1 MVDVFHAVA
10 IFNIWVIWYNRNQIY
25 FNNQIITVQQAIS
38 IVSSKVNINGNSTKA
53 IMSPSIF
60 ELLIL
65 KQLGI
70 NGHLRKSIRI
80 MDVIWHPL
88 SDAILTRKGPVTRAM
103 SKRLQED

>member
-1 MVDVFHAVA
+1 KTSWFAQVVDVFHAVA
-10 IFNIWVIWYNRNQIY
+10 IFNIW
-25 FNNQIITVQQAIS
+25 
-38 IVSSKVNINGNSTKA
+38 VNINGNSTKA